1 MKYLL
6 LASIAAMLSITGY
19 AQQNDD
25 VFSGV
30 SFNEDVNRKVNLDA
44 SGVVDIYTDVKFKP
58 LGANE
63 AYYFI
68 IPQDLEE
75 HIVSLSAVVS
85 TTQVEAKVERV
96 TKVPKDI

>member
-25 VFSGV
+25 VLSGV
-30 SFNEDVNRKVNLDA
+30 SLNEDVNRKVNLDA

-58 LGANE
+58 IGANE
-63 AYYFI
+63 AYYFV
-68 IPQDLEE
+68 IP
-75 HIVSLSAVVS
+75 
-85 TTQVEAKVERV
+85 
-96 TKVPKDI
+96 